1 MIHVNSLLDLV
12 GRDNLDRFGGC
23 FAFSMVFG
31 QYTYKTYIY
40 IYIYIKR
47 YILYTA
53 CIRMYKIVCAYIII
67 YIYIYEYIYIYNY
80 IYTQLYIYLCI
91 YIYIY

>member
-40 IYIYIKR
+40 T
-47 YILYTA
+47 YILNVIYYIPHA
-53 CIRMYKIVCAYIII
+53 YVCIK
-67 YIYIYEYIYIYNY
+67 
-80 IYTQLYIYLCI
+80 LCVHI
-91 YIYIY
+91 

>member
-67 YIYIYEYIYIYNY
+67 YIYI
-80 IYTQLYIYLCI
+80 
-91 YIYIY
+91 